1 MGLGAGQKLRGV
13 HEDGMRRLMRL
24 LTKQCGDHVVAC
36 EYLLLQIIAFLPNIR
51 VVGRPAGRRSKP
63 DHHLACKLRLYSKL
77 VSEC

>member
-24 LTKQCGDHVVAC
+24 LRNSVWIMWWLVITFSSKS
-36 EYLLLQIIAFLPNIR
+36 LPFWPNIM
-51 VVGRPAGRRSKP
+51 VVGRPGRRSKP
-63 DHHLACKLRLYSKL
+63 GHHLACNLRLYSKL